1 MPHYGS
7 LREYTFSGAKADDIR
22 GSTVYGLG
30 DEKLGKVDD
39 VIFDHTS
46 GDIAYVIVDT
56 GGWLKSKKFL
66 VPAERLAQLT
76 SAHKGHFYVPL
87 TKNQIESF
95 PPYDENTVKDQEKWS
110 DYEKRYR
117 TAWTLPEVSGQRWS
131 TFQNR
136 LRTERKNIVVHC
148 ADCGPGAAPTG
159 ASERERKV
167 S

>member
-1 MPHYGS
+1 MAHYGS
-7 LREYTFSGAKADDIR
+7 LREYTFSSADADDIR
-22 GSTVYGLG
+22 GSSVYGVG
-30 DEKLGKVDD
+30 DEKLGKIDD
-39 VIFDHTS
+39 VVFDHAT
-46 GDIAYVIVDT
+46 GDIEYVVVDT

-66 VPAERLAQLT
+66 VPAERLSQLT
-76 SAHKGHFYVPL
+76 STHEGDLYVPL

-95 PPYDENTVKDQEKWS
+95 PPYDENALKDQAKWS
-110 DYEKRYR
+110 EYENRYR

-148 ADCGPGAAPTG
+148 ADCGAGPARTVPI
-159 ASERERKV
+159 EKERKI